1 MKGAIL
7 YTMFSGLGDFIVM
20 YNAKKMAE
28 SSLGMRVF
36 IAHRRNPY
44 IYNLDTRAR
53 RDYFNIY
60 SPLQLLS
67 LKKVLTLDVS
77 GERFGIQQAPGS
89 IQGYTFLNFMRKI
102 DAIDYIV
109 DFNLINADI
118 RTPPRGEYILEIH
131 RNQLKTL
138 FKREISFSPELPFKP
153 EPVDLPDG
161 DLLIAINPLSGR
173 TGCNTY
179 TWPYY
184 KWKDLLS
191 DLIEIEKEARFLLIL
206 KGERGKVYREL
217 EKAFP
222 ERLSVY
228 SQLTL
233 GQLTYILEK
242 CDLFLTVNSGPAHM
256 AHFLGKKT
264 VILSGPT
271 LGLWNPSG
279 PHIRVVRDEGA
290 RFPPSEQCRRAP
302 GVPSVC
308 NICTK
313 DVFGAITDLLGK
325 RSLAEL

>member
-28 SSLGMRVF
+28 TSLGVRVLV
-36 IAHRRNPY
+36 AHRRNPY
-44 IYNLDTRAR
+44 IYNLAPEKRK
-53 RDYFNIY
+53 DYFDIY
-60 SPLQLLS
+60 SPLELLS
-67 LKKVLTLDVS
+67 LKKVLTLDIS
-77 GERFGIQQAPGS
+77 GKRFGIQQAPGS
-89 IQGYTFLNFMRKI
+89 IQGYTFLRFMKKI
-102 DAIDYIV
+102 YAVDYIV

-131 RNQLKTL
+131 RNQLKDL
-138 FKREISFSPELPFKP
+138 FKKDIPLFLELPFKP

-161 DLLIAINPLSGR
+161 SPLIAINPLSGR
-173 TGCNTY
+173 IGCNTY

-184 KWKDLLS
+184 KWKDLLA
-191 DLIEIEKEARFLLIL
+191 DLIEMEKDARFLLIL
-206 KGERGKVYREL
+206 KGERGKIYRDL

-222 ERLSVY
+222 GRLKTFSRLS
-228 SQLTL
+228 L
-233 GQLTYILEK
+233 GQLTYLLQK
-242 CDLFLTVNSGPAHM
+242 CDLFLSVNSGPVHM
-256 AHFLGKKT
+256 AHFLRKKM

-271 LGLWNPSG
+271 LDLWNPSG
-279 PHIRVVRDEGA
+279 PHIRVVRDKEA

-313 DVFGAITDLLGK
+313 DVMGAITDLLSE
-325 RSLAEL
+325 RSMAEL